1 MSDQK
6 TPVENVLEAYKTA
19 IVAAKIVANA
29 QQLTQAVA
37 QVEFFIKWQ
46 ISSKLKRIPTENIY
60 DILLVF
66 NSLQLSTLCPVR
78 NLPNSEDI
86 QYF

>member
-37 QVEFFIKWQ
+37 QV
-46 ISSKLKRIPTENIY
+46 
-60 DILLVF
+60 
-66 NSLQLSTLCPVR
+66 
-78 NLPNSEDI
+78 
-86 QYF
+86 